1 MTVNRTAIA
10 AVVRRDRLILM
21 SYRLS
26 FVLELFYGIAHLALY
41 YFISKTFAGLS
52 TADLGGAPTY
62 FAYAA
67 VGIIMGGVLDAT
79 SSTVGYRIRDEQ
91 VTGTLEAISTTPI
104 TPLELCVGLVGFPF
118 LFASAR
124 SAFYLVVAAVLMHLD
139 VGHTSW
145 IGLVLVFLATGAAI
159 APLGILAGAAV
170 LVMKRGQLISST
182 IMYVLTLLGGMVFPV
197 SVLPARLEALS
208 ALIPLRYAFDGARQA
223 LFVGSGW
230 EGDVLVLI
238 VSAVILWPLSVWV
251 FGKAGQWARRAGS
264 LAEY

>member
-1 MTVNRTAIA
+1 MNRTAIA
-10 AVVRRDRLILM
+10 AVIRRDRQIIT

-26 FVLELFYGIAHLALY
+26 FVLELFHGIVSLALY
-41 YFISKTFAGLS
+41 YFISKTFDGFS
-52 TADLGGAPTY
+52 SSELGGAPTY

-67 VGIIMGGVLDAT
+67 VGVIMGAVLDAT
-79 SSTVGYRIRDEQ
+79 SSSVGFRIRDEQ

-104 TPLELCVGLVGFPF
+104 TPLELCIGLVGFPF
-118 LFASAR
+118 LFASVR

-145 IGLVLVFLATGAAI
+145 IGLTLVFVATGAAI

-170 LVMKRGQLISST
+170 LVMKRGQLISGT
-182 IMYVLTLLGGMVFPV
+182 IMFLLTLLAGMVFPV

-230 EGDVLVLI
+230 EGDVLVLV
-238 VSAVILWPLSVWV
+238 VSAVILWPLSIVL
-251 FGKAGQWARRAGS
+251 FTKAGAWARRAGS